1 MVAVRY
7 TQNRDVLE
15 LSLGSLNVSVACQF
29 CALRACEHNGA
40 VNRRQQ
46 PSPHFVAGSAEY
58 LLLLLHF
65 TAEFC
70 SFSKITH
77 ILLEILPAL
86 SGVATLS
93 IAAVRYQK
101 GTMYQ

>member
-1 MVAVRY
+1 M
-7 TQNRDVLE
+7 LE
-15 LSLGSLNVSVACQF
+15 LGLGSLNVSVACQF
-29 CALRACEHNGA
+29 CALRACEYNGA
-40 VNRRQQ
+40 VNRREQ
-46 PSPHFVAGSAEY
+46 PSSHFVGGSAEY

-65 TAEFC
+65 SAEFC

-93 IAAVRYQK
+93 NAAIRNQK